1 MAILNVPRTAQE
13 IVQKLCVIIM
23 SHEIHEPFLN
33 VKSAENV
40 VEVCGTNGL
49 CSQPVSGNDQPHVCS
64 CDSGTWWT
72 TGGDFGESRD
82 PCKPVLE
89 NWLIIVI
96 GILGFLLLILI
107 IIGKSI

>member
-72 TGGDFGESRD
+72 TGGNFGESRD
-82 PCKPVLE
+82 PCKPVKNEMYNTYEFHTCKLF
-89 NWLIIVI
+89 
-96 GILGFLLLILI
+96 FLLSWLW
-107 IIGKSI
+107 S